1 MLILLAA
8 PQAALADPERE
19 YQAEGAAVE
28 GGSSIA
34 GAPTVTPGV
43 HLDSFETGSAEVY
56 EDGTVKYYRVD
67 LEEGERIHGAATI
80 DAPAYSEGLPE
91 ERSALE
97 VALGFVTAGGEDCND
112 DSSDTVGE
120 TGTGDGPITTSRVS
134 GVLGPEECA
143 GDALFL
149 QVIRKGPR
157 AQETALPVEIQIAIE
172 PAGLEGGEP
181 AVSEPVEDE
190 GASPVAPE
198 SSEALDPGRSFLGA
212 TPVEPGSVI
221 LDLVPG
227 ESAML
232 AIDVAE
238 GQRLR
243 WRTEVT
249 AAPDEDPGDLS
260 LRAYDPVRGQVAV
273 GGGRWGITPSATIQG
288 GGMAAPVDLGNRS
301 SDDRSIASTWLP
313 GRHYVQV
320 QRLQRDRDDEP
331 SGSAP
336 VRLILTLEV
345 AGEPLADAAETPVLE
360 MGETAS
366 TLGGE
371 ISWGRI
377 AKLLGAGVLGLTGL
391 VTGVAGAV
399 VLRRR
404 R

>member
-91 ERSALE
+91 EYSALE
-97 VALGFVTAGGEDCND
+97 VELGFVTAGGEDCNEN
-112 DSSDTVGE
+112 SSDTVGE
-120 TGTGDGPITTSRVS
+120 TGTGDGPITTARVS
-134 GVLGPEECA
+134 GTLGPEQCA

-157 AQETALPVEIQIAIE
+157 AQEAALPVEIQIAIE

-181 AVSEPVEDE
+181 AVAEPVEDE

-198 SSEALDPGRSFLGA
+198 DSEALDPGRSFLSA
-212 TPVEPGSVI
+212 TPLEPGSVV

-243 WRTEVT
+243 WRTDVT
-249 AAPDEDPGDLS
+249 AAPEDPGDLA
-260 LRAYDPVRGQVAV
+260 LRAYDAVRGQVAV
-273 GGGRWGITPSATIQG
+273 DGGRWGINPSAAIQG

-301 SDDRSIASTWLP
+301 SENRSIASTWLP

-331 SGSAP
+331 GGSAP

-345 AGEPLADAAETPVLE
+345 EGEPLEDAAEPPVLE
-360 MGETAS
+360 MGEDAS
-366 TLGGE
+366 MLSGE
-371 ISWGRI
+371 LSWARI
-377 AKLLGAGVLGLTGL
+377 ARFLGAGVLGLTGL
-391 VTGVAGAV
+391 VTGVTGAV